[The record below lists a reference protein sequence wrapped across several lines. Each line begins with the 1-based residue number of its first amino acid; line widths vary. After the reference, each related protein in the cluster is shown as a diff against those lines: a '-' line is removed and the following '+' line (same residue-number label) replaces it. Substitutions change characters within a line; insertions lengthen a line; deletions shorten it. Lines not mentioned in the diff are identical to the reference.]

1 MSKVTAALQFHSQSS
16 TKRAIRSLIQSP
28 SIEKVIVLYDEK
40 VDAPWSKCEWM
51 GAPSLA
57 SGKAL
62 HKLIEKTNTDFLLI
76 ITHSHTIHL
85 HPVALERFIDAAE
98 ATDAGMVYS
107 DYCEKNNG
115 DIKEHSLNDYQFGSI
130 REGFDFGNVMLF
142 SLPSVKRALR
152 KYGAIRNITHA
163 GLYDLRLKVSIDYR
177 HFHIQ
182 EFLYTK
188 VDLKTAI
195 SKVSGLRERHFDYV
209 DPGNKA
215 IQKEMEEVAT
225 EYLKN
230 IGAYLEPC
238 FKKIPGSIHTY
249 PVEASVVIP
258 VRNRAQ
264 TIAHAVQS
272 ALSQETDFVF
282 NVIVVDNHSTD
293 GTTALLADMAK
304 HNPAVNHIIPS
315 RFDLSIGGCWNEAI
329 SSDLCG
335 RYAVQ
340 LDSDDLYS
348 GPETLQK
355 IINMFR
361 NGEYAM
367 VIGSY
372 TIVNEQLEEI
382 PPGLIDHREW
392 TDDNGRN
399 NALRIN
405 GLGAP
410 RAFDTGLLRKIRF
423 RNVGYGEDYAVAL
436 RISRE
441 YRIGRIY
448 ESLYLCRRWAGNTD
462 AALSIEKSNRND
474 AYKDKIRT
482 IEIRA
487 RQKINKIKKIGSS
500 PKKMLSSPGVKGPR
514 GRGLE

>member
-1 MSKVTAALQFHSQSS
+1 LT
-16 TKRAIRSLIQSP
+16 QSP

-40 VDAPWSKCEWM
+40 VRTPWPKCEGM
-51 GAPSLA
+51 GASSLT

-76 ITHSHTIHL
+76 ITQSHKIHI
-85 HPVALERFIDAAE
+85 PPGTLERLIDLAE

-107 DYCEKNNG
+107 DYFEKNNG
-115 DIKEHSLNDYQFGSI
+115 DLKEHSLNDYQFGSI
-130 REGFDFGNVMLF
+130 RDGFDFGNVMLF
-142 SLPSVKRALR
+142 SLPAVKRALR
-152 KYGAIRNITHA
+152 KYGAIRDVKHA

-177 HFHIQ
+177 PFHIQ

-188 VDLKTAI
+188 VDSKTTMG
-195 SKVSGLRERHFDYV
+195 KGSGLRERHFDYV

-230 IGAYLEPC
+230 IGAYLEPR
-238 FKKIPGSIHTY
+238 FTKIPVSMYKY

-258 VRNRAQ
+258 VRNRVR
-264 TIAHAVQS
+264 TIAHAVHC
-272 ALSQETDFVF
+272 ALSQETDFTF
-282 NVIVVDNHSTD
+282 NIIVVDNHSTD

-304 HNPAVNHIIPS
+304 HNPPVKHIIPS

-329 SSDLCG
+329 FSDMCG

-348 GPETLQK
+348 SPETLQK
-355 IINMFR
+355 IITMFH

-372 TIVNEQLEEI
+372 TIVNELLEEI

-410 RAFDTGLLRKIRF
+410 RAFDTGLIRKNRF
-423 RNVGYGEDYAVAL
+423 PNVGYGEDYAVAL
-436 RISRE
+436 RISRQ

-462 AALSIEKSNRND
+462 ASLSFEKSNRND
-474 AYKDKIRT
+474 AYKDKIRS

-487 RQKINKIKKIGSS
+487 RQKTNKIKKGSVS
-500 PKKMLSSPGVKGPR
+500 Y
-514 GRGLE
+514 